1 MIIQLPSLKN
11 VHKFVFS
18 LGSFL
23 FSAHFSSFAIKF
35 FYFTLSQRNQ
45 LIFSEL
51 LVRIIFTFQN
61 CFYSEKNIFT
71 AAKKERKNLTNK
83 KKRI

>member
-1 MIIQLPSLKN
+1 MIILLPFLKN

-35 FYFTLSQRNQ
+35 FFYFTLSQRNQ
-45 LIFSEL
+45 LIFSAL
-51 LVRIIFTFQN
+51 LVRIIFAFQN

-71 AAKKERKNLTNK
+71 AAKKRK
-83 KKRI
+83 KKLDK

>member
-1 MIIQLPSLKN
+1 MITLTPSLKN

-35 FYFTLSQRNQ
+35 FFYFTLSQRNQ
-45 LIFSEL
+45 LIFSAL
-51 LVRIIFTFQN
+51 LMRIIFTFQN

-71 AAKKERKNLTNK
+71 AAKKRK
-83 KKRI
+83 KKLDK